1 MTSISSSEELV
12 RLRAGEI
19 DAGAILDTHL
29 ARILHVLGVE
39 RATGVLEIDAGGQR
53 TGFYLREGVTVFAEA
68 GTVGDTLGRVL
79 VRAGTITEAQYG
91 AILRRMTDAL
101 VHDELMRFGE
111 VAVELG
117 ILSPEDVSAGLARQ
131 VRAKLARCLQL
142 DHGSWVFRDD
152 PDAVARVARFP
163 CPLGP
168 ALIEALADP
177 PESARWVARLAPL
190 GAWVAALAEDVSSIA
205 ERLALPPA
213 ALRVVRAMDGGRP
226 LDEIVQPS
234 AAGAEARAATAATL
248 LLLELAQLRV
258 PAARLP
264 AAKIPSVAPLAPATD
279 PSADLHAAARSA
291 VAAEA
296 LRAEF
301 ERRRAAMTARS
312 APQQRQEQRSRL
324 SAEQHYAEGR
334 RFLREGKLPLALR
347 ELTLAAEA
355 MPEAIEY
362 QLAAA
367 LTTWLTDDEALARRV
382 HEEVLRERVVEALRA
397 DKQCAIAH
405 YAQGRLHAAADDQP
419 AALKAFA
426 IAAKLDPQ
434 DVELQRWLR
443 LTRSRAR

>member
-19 DAGAILDTHL
+19 DAGTLLDTHL

-142 DHGSWVFRDD
+142 DHGRWVFRDD

-177 PESARWVARLAPL
+177 AEAARWVTRLAPL

-213 ALRVVRAMDGGRP
+213 ALRVVRAMDGGRS

-234 AAGAEARAATAATL
+234 APGAEARAATAATL
-248 LLLELAQLRV
+248 LLLELAQLR
-258 PAARLP
+258 LP
-264 AAKIPSVAPLAPATD
+264 TAKIPSVVPLAPAID

-291 VAAEA
+291 AAAEA

-334 RFLREGKLPLALR
+334 KFLREGKLPLALR

-367 LTTWLTDDEALARRV
+367 LATWLTDDEALARRV
-382 HEEVLRERVVEALRA
+382 HEDVLRERVVEALRA

-443 LTRSRAR
+443 LTRSRVR